1 MSERVLALKDHDGLC
16 WNCLKEHQYI
26 TVIKISELGYGSMFD
41 GFSTEVH
48 LCTKCY
54 NKTKELWNLEVH
66 HYADYCE
73 EYCNEDS
80 IFEFFNQMPI
90 QSQQFIFNEFDTGF
104 DSCLMEPQD
113 WIDYK
118 LGVLPY
124 DKCKEYGLYAPEEI
138 QAYKERFPICEYPAV
153 RVFSDKS
160 QGSWCPFGASGD
172 APQKVGLNISNE
184 CYKCKYF
191 KKRETSLKTILNKD
205 WADYVLYIKSKEN
218 IDDFQSRF
226 K

>member
-1 MSERVLALKDHDGLC
+1 MNKRVLALKDQKGLC

-26 TVIKISELGYGSMFD
+26 TVINIPELGYGSMFD

-48 LCTKCY
+48 LCTRCY
-54 NKTKELWNLEVH
+54 NKTKELWKLEVN

-73 EYCNEDS
+73 EYCNEDL

-104 DSCLMEPQD
+104 DSRMMEPQD

-118 LGVLPY
+118 LGLLPY

-138 QAYKERFPICEYPAV
+138 KAYKERFPICEYPAI
-153 RVFSDKS
+153 RLFSDES
-160 QGSWCPFGASGD
+160 QGCWCPFGAYGD
-172 APQKVGLNISNE
+172 VPQKAGLNISEE
-184 CYKCKYF
+184 CYQCKHF
-191 KKRETSLKTILNKD
+191 KQRKSDLKIIKNEN
-205 WADYVLYIKSKEN
+205 WSDYVLYIRVNKNNQHLNFE
-218 IDDFQSRF
+218 
-226 K
+226 